1 LGCYDLPRNVSK
13 PKSKN
18 SKKPKKK
25 ARRESI
31 ESDQNIN
38 PNELCSSTRTS
49 RELLLAD
56 HMDSGLIQRSKFST
70 FDKEREKDQK
80 PAEKKRL
87 SDYRELN
94 RENKL
99 SNHLSSHPIVT
110 PQKNLDIPQE
120 SSEESSDSNILL

>member
-31 ESDQNIN
+31 ESDQNLN

-80 PAEKKRL
+80 PTERKRL

-94 RENKL
+94 KENKL
-99 SNHLSSHPIVT
+99 SNHFSSHPIVT
-110 PQKNLDIPQE
+110 LQKNLDIPQE
-120 SSEESSDSNILL
+120 SSQESSDSNILL